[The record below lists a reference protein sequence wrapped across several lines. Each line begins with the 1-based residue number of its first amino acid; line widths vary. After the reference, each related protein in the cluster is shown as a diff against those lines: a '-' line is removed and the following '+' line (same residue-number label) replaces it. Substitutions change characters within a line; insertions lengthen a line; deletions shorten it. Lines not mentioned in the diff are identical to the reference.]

1 MSVLLSSATCRVRGF
16 EPGDAPSLARMG
28 DNRAIWLNL
37 RDRFPHPYTERDAAW
52 YIDFVRTK
60 DAYHS
65 FAIDVDGTAVGG
77 VSLRPG
83 EDIERI
89 GAEIGYW
96 LGEPYWGRG
105 IATDVV
111 RLTTH
116 YAFDE
121 LNLERVFAVPFTTN
135 VASCRVLEK
144 VGYEREGLLRRS
156 AIKDG
161 KILDQYMYAKV
172 R

>member
-1 MSVLLSSATCRVRGF
+1 M
-16 EPGDAPSLARMG
+16 
-28 DNRAIWLNL
+28 
-37 RDRFPHPYTERDAAW
+37 
-52 YIDFVRTK
+52 
-60 DAYHS
+60 
-65 FAIDVDGTAVGG
+65 
-77 VSLRPG
+77 
-83 EDIERI
+83 
-89 GAEIGYW
+89 
-96 LGEPYWGRG
+96 
-105 IATDVV
+105 V

-135 VASCRVLEK
+135 VASSRVLEK

-161 KILDQYMYAKV
+161 KILDQYLYAKV

>member
-1 MSVLLSSATCRVRGF
+1 MSVLLSSPTCKVRSF
-16 EPGDAPSLARMG
+16 EPGDATTLARMG
-28 DNRAIWLNL
+28 NNRAIWLNL

-52 YIDFVRTK
+52 YIDFVLTK
-60 DAYHS
+60 NAYHS
-65 FAIDVDGTAVGG
+65 FAIDVDGQAIGG

-83 EDIERI
+83 DDIERI

-105 IATDVV
+105 IASDAV

-161 KILDQYMYAKV
+161 KILDQYLYARV